1 MAETVDRCPECGSH
15 RLEVDARRREVVCRD
30 CGLVLE
36 DTELA
41 LEEPAAPP
49 STADQTSFG
58 QRLPRHLERAQ
69 KRADELSSSE
79 RRWIAAKQ
87 EAHRIASV
95 LACPRDVADRAA
107 DLIKAARKAKLTQ
120 GRSLDALAAASLM
133 AACRI
138 LHMPRTEADLREAA
152 RAGWSDIQA
161 AYKALVTG
169 LELPIPPMTAH
180 EYMAQLASQ
189 IDLGTGVEA
198 EARDMLSRVCGTEKA
213 AGKSPLGWAA
223 AALVLASRESEPPLS
238 MNRAAEV
245 ADVSPSTVKARV
257 DELEALRDG

>member
-1 MAETVDRCPECGSH
+1 MTETVDRCPECGSTQ
-15 RLEVDARRREVVCRD
+15 LEVDDKRREVVCRN

-36 DTELA
+36 DTEMA
-41 LEEPAAPP
+41 LEAPSTPP
-49 STADQTSFG
+49 STDTQGSG
-58 QRLPRHLERAQ
+58 GKRLPHRLQKAQ
-69 KRADELSSSE
+69 KRAEELSSSE

-95 LACPRDVADRAA
+95 LGCPRDVADRAA
-107 DLIKAARKAKLTQ
+107 DLIKSARKAELTQ
-120 GRSLDALAAASLM
+120 GRSLDAVAAASLM

-152 RAGWSDIQA
+152 RADWSDIQA

-189 IDLGTGVEA
+189 IDLQPGVEA
-198 EARDMLSRVCGTEKA
+198 QAREMLSRVCGTEKA

-223 AALVLASRESEPPLS
+223 AALVLASRETSAPLS
-238 MNRAAEV
+238 MNQAAEA

-257 DELEALRDG
+257 DELEALGEA